1 MDATSLATVWATVG
15 LLIFIGI
22 VVYLKVPGMIAKA
35 LDARAAKIRT
45 DLDEASRLREE
56 AQALLAEFQQKRKDA
71 EKEAAD
77 IVTEA
82 KREAELLLA
91 DAHKKTEDY
100 VQRRTVMAEQ
110 KIAQAEREA
119 VNEVRSSAVDI
130 AVEAARKLLAGS
142 ADIKAGEELFKSSLQ
157 ELKSKLN

>member
-1 MDATSLATVWATVG
+1 MDATSWATFWATAALVIF
-15 LLIFIGI
+15 LALI
-22 VVYLKVPGMIAKA
+22 VYLKVPGMISKA
-35 LDARAAKIRT
+35 LDARAAKIRS
-45 DLDEASRLREE
+45 DLDEARRLREE
-56 AQALLAEFQQKRKDA
+56 AQALLAEFQQKRKEA

-77 IVTEA
+77 IVTAA
-82 KREAELLLA
+82 KREAELLLT

-100 VQRRTVMAEQ
+100 VTRRTAMAEQ

-130 AVEAARKLLAGS
+130 AVEAARRLLADS
-142 ADIKAGEELFKSSLQ
+142 PEIKAGEELFKSSLQ

>member
-1 MDATSLATVWATVG
+1 MDATSLATVWVTVA
-15 LLIFIGI
+15 LVIFLGI
-22 VVYLKVPGMIAKA
+22 VIYLKVPGMISKA
-35 LDARAAKIRT
+35 LDARAAKIRA
-45 DLDEASRLREE
+45 DLDDASRLREE
-56 AQALLAEFQQKRKDA
+56 AKALLAEFQQKRKDA

-77 IVTEA
+77 IVA
-82 KREAELLLA
+82 AARREAELLVA

-130 AVEAARKLLAGS
+130 AVEAARKLLSAS

>member
-1 MDATSLATVWATVG
+1 MDATSLATVWATVA
-15 LLIFIGI
+15 LVIFLG
-22 VVYLKVPGMIAKA
+22 VLVYLKVPAMIAKA
-35 LDARAAKIRT
+35 IDARAVKIRH
-45 DLDEASRLREE
+45 DLDEARRLREE
-56 AQALLAEFQQKRKDA
+56 AQALLAEFQKKRKDA
-71 EKEAAD
+71 EQEAAD
-77 IVTEA
+77 LVAAA

-100 VQRRTVMAEQ
+100 VTRRTAMAEQ

-130 AVEAARKLLAGS
+130 AIEAARRLLA
-142 ADIKAGEELFKSSLQ
+142 DNPEIKAGEELFKSSLQ